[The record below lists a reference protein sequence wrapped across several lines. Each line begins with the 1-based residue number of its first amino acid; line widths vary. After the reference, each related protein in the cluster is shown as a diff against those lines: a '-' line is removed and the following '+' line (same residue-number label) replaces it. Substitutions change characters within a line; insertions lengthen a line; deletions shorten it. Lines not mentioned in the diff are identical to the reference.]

1 MPAIMTLLR
10 RYALKKR
17 IYVKA
22 EHGLMGILAAAVSRT
37 PICFV
42 LFMLWCFC
50 DGPHPWPINSVS
62 TSLKRNAHGLCFLS
76 ALNGVFFYFG

>member
-1 MPAIMTLLR
+1 MPTIMTLLR

-37 PICFV
+37 PIYLCTFYAKV
-42 LFMLWCFC
+42 FLALIQIDLFTLTGF
-50 DGPHPWPINSVS
+50 
-62 TSLKRNAHGLCFLS
+62 LCSILFKL
-76 ALNGVFFYFG
+76 LE

>member
-42 LFMLWCFC
+42 LFMLGCFW
-50 DGPHPWPINSVS
+50 H
-62 TSLKRNAHGLCFLS
+62 
-76 ALNGVFFYFG
+76 

>member
-1 MPAIMTLLR
+1 MTLLR

-42 LFMLWCFC
+42 LFMLRCFW
-50 DGPHPWPINSVS
+50 HWSRS
-62 TSLKRNAHGLCFLS
+62 TCSHS
-76 ALNGVFFYFG
+76 QVFCVQFCSNFWS